1 MTRALKYPVKID
13 TKVTLETEKEL
24 RQLAEDD
31 DRKFADMIRVA
42 LTRGIREIKLEKSLK
57 P

>member
-13 TKVTLETEKEL
+13 TRVTTDTETDL
-24 RQLAEDD
+24 RELAEDD

-42 LTRGIREIKLEKSLK
+42 IVRGIREIKLEKTLK
-57 P
+57 K